1 MSLDETNK
9 FRFIPRLNAE
19 HIYEWALFYL
29 LFFYL
34 VLRAIYVPPLH
45 DEVAT
50 FFHYIEVGDIWSDTA
65 VLDANNHLL
74 NSYLSRFAYLLF
86 GENFFFLRLPNI
98 LAFFI
103 YFWSIVNILK
113 GLNHRLNYL
122 IALVALNTIPFV
134 FEYFA
139 LTRGY
144 GLGLA
149 FFTLSIA
156 LLFNW
161 IKTQKSGVL
170 FFCLIAGWLS
180 VFANLIFINSFALL
194 VFAIIVFMLIHKS
207 NYTLKKYVFQIGS
220 LILIA
225 ILMYPLVKFG
235 FRLKFSGALYYG
247 SLDGFWEVTGKSL
260 SDLVLFTESYVVKWF
275 LIIAL
280 MVIATETIIRFVE
293 IKWWDF
299 AHKRSTIIIF
309 FLFGNIAMTFGL
321 ATILKVNYPEDRAG
335 IYFVLLFLIS
345 AIYML
350 DKIKWKYSGIPLLF
364 FPITFLYVMNF
375 SKTVVTPDQI
385 LSREFHEEIRTHV
398 DSSSSLQVYT
408 TQNLGWAYYER
419 SKEHK
424 VFALNQRN
432 PSIAHDVVVTR
443 KPFYNPATDTLFQA
457 VFKDSLTKDYIL
469 VQKVRL
475 TREKINEKNIALPWN
490 ANEFGEV
497 ITFQSND
504 SLDFDKYLFKL
515 KGKIEID
522 SIYSGISLIFAGNNK
537 KGEQVL
543 YSYFPL
549 RWYFGARNLAFDFEI
564 NHPVLFEE
572 NGVHSLKVYIW
583 NPRHRSFNVSR
594 SKIEVFGLKK

>member
-1 MSLDETNK
+1 MSLEETSK

-74 NSYLSRFAYLLF
+74 NSYLSRLMYLIF
-86 GENFFFLRLPNI
+86 GEHFFFLRLPNI

-103 YFWSIVNILK
+103 YFWSIVHLLK

-156 LLFNW
+156 LLLRW
-161 IKTQKSGVL
+161 IKTHKSGVL
-170 FFCLIAGWLS
+170 LFSLIAGWLS
-180 VFANLIFINSFALL
+180 VFANLVFINSFALL
-194 VFAIIVFMLIHKS
+194 IFAVIVFLIVHRA

-220 LILIA
+220 ILLA
-225 ILMYPLVKFG
+225 GALTYPLIQFG
-235 FRLKFSGALYYG
+235 LKLKNSGALYYG

-260 SDLVLFTESYVVKWF
+260 SSLVLFTESPLVKW
-275 LIIAL
+275 L
-280 MVIATETIIRFVE
+280 VIAALLVIVTETFVRLLE

-299 AHKRSTIIIF
+299 LHKHSTIIVF
-309 FLFGNIAMTFGL
+309 FLFGNIIITWGL
-321 ATILKVNYPEDRAG
+321 AKIVKVNYPEDRAG
-335 IYFVLLFLIS
+335 IYFVLLFIIS

-350 DKIKWKYSGIPLLF
+350 DKIKWKYSGVPLLF
-364 FPITFLYVMNF
+364 FPLTFLYVMNF
-375 SKTVVTPDQI
+375 SQTVVTPDQI
-385 LSREFHEEIRTHV
+385 LSREFYDEVRMHV
-398 DSSSSLQVYT
+398 DESSSLQMYT
-408 TQNLGWAYYER
+408 TQHLAWAYYER
-419 SKEHK
+419 SKEEK
-424 VFALNQRN
+424 IFVLNQKN
-432 PSIAHDVVVTR
+432 PSPIHDVVVTR
-443 KPFYNPATDTLFQA
+443 KPFYEPKIHTAFKT
-457 VFKDSLTKDYIL
+457 VKKDSLTKNFIL
-469 VQKVRL
+469 IQQERL
-475 TREKINEKNIALPWN
+475 IRKKISEKEVGIPWN
-490 ANEFGEV
+490 ANEFSEI
-497 ITFQSND
+497 ITFEPNKNQN
-504 SLDFDKYLFKL
+504 YLFVL
-515 KGKIEID
+515 NSTIEID
-522 SIYSGISLIFAGNNK
+522 SIYNDINVVFSGNNER
-537 KGEQVL
+537 GEQIH

-549 RWYFGARNLAFDFEI
+549 RWYFGARNLKFQFRI
-564 NHPVLFEE
+564 NQAVSFSEK
-572 NGVHSLKVYIW
+572 GVHSLKVYLW
-583 NPRHRSFNVSR
+583 NPRHRSFNMGASTLTVS
-594 SKIEVFGLKK
+594 ELKK